1 MARASLISLIYAKS
15 QVISARAKSGGSGVS
30 NSRGDEEKLGKKS
43 KTTGKQSA
51 DEDGWSNGRVSNL
64 MSTDTYRIDQAVSW
78 IHILWTTP
86 LQIAVSLVQLIINI
100 GPSGLAGFAVLLV
113 MLPFMTYI
121 TRILARKRGL
131 ANRVTDER
139 ISLTQEL
146 LQSVRFVKYFSWED
160 SFLAKLAELR
170 AKEIGF
176 VQILLGARSVITA
189 IAMVRHSAATKW
201 SDEGIC

>member
-1 MARASLISLIYAKS
+1 MLRASLISLIYAKS

-30 NSRGDEEKLGKKS
+30 HRDDDEKNLDKGKPE
-43 KTTGKQSA
+43 KQSS

-86 LQIAVSLVQLIINI
+86 LQICVALVQLIVNI
-100 GPSGLAGFAVLLV
+100 GASGVAGFGLLLIMV
-113 MLPFMTYI
+113 PFMTYI
-121 TRILARKRGL
+121 TRILAKKRGQV
-131 ANRVTDER
+131 NKVTDER

-160 SFLAKLAELR
+160 SFLAKLAVLR
-170 AKEIGF
+170 AREIGF
-176 VQILLGARSVITA
+176 VQLLLGVRSVITA
-189 IAMVRHSAATKW
+189 VAMVRSRRAR
-201 SDEGIC
+201 